1 MARLNDDCF
10 AFDGPTVTVEEAR
23 ARLLARVGPV
33 AESETVALDRAAGR
47 VLAADVTAPI
57 DVPPYDNAAVDGFAL
72 HADDLPAEGEVALP
86 VTGRVAAGHP
96 LGRLQCRGEAVRI
109 FTGAPMPGGEGS
121 GGSAGPDTVMMV
133 EDARVEIGADGVERV
148 TLPAGLARGA
158 NRRRA
163 GEDVA
168 AGTIA
173 LREGVR
179 LFPPEVGLLAALGRD
194 SVPVRRPLRVALFS
208 TGDEVAAPGGLLAPG
223 KLYDSNRYMI
233 GSALHGLGFDVR
245 DLGILPDRRP
255 AIEAAMTG
263 AARDADAILSTGG
276 MSMGEEDHVRAAIE
290 ALGRLSFWRIAI
302 KPGRP
307 VGMGMLPDGRGGHT
321 PFVGLPG
328 NPVAALTTFVL
339 LARPMLRALQG
350 ERAAAPR
357 CFPVTLGF
365 AYKKKAG
372 RREYL
377 RVALETP
384 SAGGSAEGA
393 AAAPAMA
400 LPVARRH
407 GKGGS
412 AMLSSLVGADGFVD
426 MAEDRT
432 HLEEGETVA
441 FLPFSEVLR

>member
-1 MARLNDDCF
+1 MARLTDDCF
-10 AFDGPTVTVEEAR
+10 AFDGPPVTVEEAR
-23 ARLLARVGPV
+23 ARLLARIGPV
-33 AESETVALDRAAGR
+33 AGEETVPLDRAAGR
-47 VLAADVTAPI
+47 VLAADVTARV

-72 HADDLPAEGEVALP
+72 HADDLPVGGEVALP

-96 LGRLQCRGEAVRI
+96 LGRPQRRGEAVRI
-109 FTGAPMPGGEGS
+109 FTGAPIPHGEDE
-121 GGSAGPDTVMMV
+121 SAAVPDTVMMV
-133 EDARVEIGADGVERV
+133 EDARVETGIDGVERV

-158 NRRRA
+158 NLRRA

-168 AGTIA
+168 AGSIA

-179 LFPPEVGLLAALGRD
+179 LSPPEVGLLAALGLDR
-194 SVPVRRPLRVALFS
+194 VPVRRPLRVALFS
-208 TGDEVAAPGGLLAPG
+208 TGDEVAVPGGPLAPG

-233 GSALHGLGFDVR
+233 GSALRGLGFDVR
-245 DLGILPDRRP
+245 DLGILPDRRA
-255 AIEAAMTG
+255 AIEGTMTA
-263 AARDADAILSTGG
+263 AAREADAILSTGG

-307 VGMGMLPDGRGGHT
+307 VGMGMLPDGSGGHT

-350 ERAAAPR
+350 ERVTEPR

-384 SAGGSAEGA
+384 STAGSLEGA
-393 AAAPAMA
+393 PTASAMA

-426 MAEDRT
+426 VAEDRT